1 MPLDPNQNPEG
12 ADPGRAAE
20 APPEFAA
27 ALAGALALA
36 ADGQYAQAADILRQ
50 LLQDPAAADPELGAL
65 LASHLAEL
73 LAALSQPSEAR
84 QVLGK
89 YLAMDL
95 DGAVRARLL
104 CQAATVEAEP
114 RVAIAFAAEADRLA
128 TALADPRPR
137 VATLQVLLTLLVTG
151 GHTQGVRVVGQGLID
166 QGHLAGDRGAQV
178 QGACVLAEQAEQ
190 DGDRG
195 QALEYARQAHGTAQL
210 LPPEQAA
217 LRAAAAGLRARLAVQ
232 GGHFVEAIEAS
243 DLGLGD
249 LAWGDAQGDEL
260 RLWRALAQLGLDPE
274 NPSTAAELR
283 DLARR
288 TRPELAALAQAA
300 LDAMQANQEP
310 SLSHAD
316 AALWIAE
323 AQANRDPHRELQGR
337 LARAQALLAQER
349 SDEARQDARIAA
361 QLAAEL
367 LQPVAHAQARWVVAQ
382 VLTAQGLYRQAR
394 AELTAAHELAERL
407 GVARV
412 TAACRQWQAHVDEAE
427 RASR

>member
-1 MPLDPNQNPEG
+1 MPLDPAQNPQ
-12 ADPGRAAE
+12 DAAE
-20 APPEFAA
+20 APAEFAA
-27 ALAGALALA
+27 ALQGAMALA
-36 ADGQYAQAADILRQ
+36 ADGHYDRAAEQLRA
-50 LLQDPAAADPELGAL
+50 LLLDPAAADPELGAL

-73 LAALSQPSEAR
+73 LAALGQPAEAR

-95 DGAVRARLL
+95 DVPVRARLL
-104 CQAATVEAEP
+104 CQAATVESEP

-128 TALADPRPR
+128 TALTDPRPR
-137 VATLQVLLTLLVTG
+137 VATLQVLLTLLVAG
-151 GHTQGVRVVGQGLID
+151 GHAQGVRIVGQGLVD
-166 QGHLAGDRGAQV
+166 QGHLAGDRAAQV
-178 QGACVLAEQAEQ
+178 QGACVLAEQAEK

-195 QALEYARQAHGTAQL
+195 QALEFARQAHGTGQL
-210 LPPEQAA
+210 LPPEQGA

-249 LAWGDAQGDEL
+249 LAWGDGQGDDL

-274 NPSTAAELR
+274 NPSVAAELR

-288 TRPELAALAQAA
+288 TRPELAGLAQAA
-300 LDAMQANQEP
+300 LDAMQAEQEP
-310 SLSHAD
+310 TLTLAD

-323 AQANRDPHRELQGR
+323 AQAKGDPHRELQGR
-337 LARAQALLAQER
+337 LARAQAALAQER
-349 SDEARQDARIAA
+349 IDEARQDARIAA

-367 LQPVAHAQARWVVAQ
+367 LQPVAHAQARRVVAQ
-382 VLTAQGLYRQAR
+382 VLTAQGLYPQAR
-394 AELTAAHELAERL
+394 AELTAAQDLAARL
-407 GVARV
+407 GVERV
-412 TAACRQWQAHVDEAE
+412 AAACQEWLAHVDEAE